1 MKRGSIKTLNSD
13 GSPGNQSLNMT
24 MNTSKKEDNEE
35 KDEVARIRNA
45 MINVSKRRKLQNKQ
59 QKDTYL

>member
-1 MKRGSIKTLNSD
+1 
-13 GSPGNQSLNMT
+13 